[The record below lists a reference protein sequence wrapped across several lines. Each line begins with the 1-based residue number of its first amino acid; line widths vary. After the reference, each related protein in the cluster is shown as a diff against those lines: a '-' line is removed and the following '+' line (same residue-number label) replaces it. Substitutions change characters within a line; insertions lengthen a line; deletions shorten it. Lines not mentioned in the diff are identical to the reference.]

1 MQRRVSRSAVV
12 AVSLGLVA
20 GTSLVIGPAGAA
32 PVPIKCGTV
41 ITQDTTLTAHVGP
54 CKQGGLV
61 IGASGITLD
70 LNRFHVFGQPRTN
83 DGAGVTF
90 AGVENSVVRNGTVRA
105 FDVGVA
111 IEGGGANT
119 VTAVTAT
126 NNVGDFKGG
135 KGTAG
140 AGITILASDR
150 NLITRNQVL
159 HNGPFAGIEILGT
172 REDPASTPSDL
183 NVIELNDV
191 LNNDIASGEFGPNQN
206 YGIRIEG
213 PAATNT
219 IIRNNRVIGS
229 GLDGI
234 GVFADQLTGF
244 RNTGTVIEFNVVEGN
259 GFHPFT
265 HRKGGGINL
274 FGLHSNTA
282 VGGADSTVVRSNEV
296 RNNAADGIRVA
307 SDANLIEA
315 NTVTGNNV
323 IGGANFF
330 DLNDTHTDCDGNVWV
345 DNVFGTANRACIS

>member
-1 MQRRVSRSAVV
+1 MERRVSKVV
-12 AVSLGLVA
+12 WSTVGVLAIS
-20 GTSLVIGPAGAA
+20 TSLVVGPAEAA

-41 ITQDTTLTAHVGP
+41 ITQNTTLTANVGP

-70 LNRFHVFGQPRTN
+70 LAGFQVFGQSRTN
-83 DGAGVTF
+83 DGSGIKF
-90 AGVENSVVRNGTVRA
+90 ANVDSSVVRNGTVRA

-111 IEGGGANT
+111 IEGGSLNT
-119 VTAVTAT
+119 VTDLVAT

-140 AGITILASDR
+140 AGITILGSDS
-150 NLITRNQVL
+150 NHITQNQVL

-172 REDPASTPSDL
+172 RADPASTPSDG
-183 NVIELNDV
+183 NVIDYNDV
-191 LNNDIASGEFGPNQN
+191 LNNDVASGAVGPNQD

-219 IIRNNRVIGS
+219 YLGYNTIIGS

-244 RNTGTVIEFNVVEGN
+244 KNTGTVIEYNTIEGN

-274 FGLHSNTA
+274 FGLHTNPA
-282 VGGADSTVVRSNEV
+282 VGGADVTTVRLNDVH
-296 RNNAADGIRVA
+296 NNAADGIRVA
-307 SDANLIEA
+307 SDDNVIHDNDAI
-315 NTVTGNNV
+315 GNNV
-323 IGGANFF
+323 IGNASFF
-330 DLNDTHTDCDGNVWV
+330 DLNDTHADCDNNIWLA
-345 DNVFGTANRACIS
+345 NAFGTASRTCIS

>member
-1 MQRRVSRSAVV
+1 MQRRIPTI
-12 AVSLGLVA
+12 AVSLVLA
-20 GTSLVIGPAGAA
+20 FGTSLVASPADAA

-41 ITQDTTLTAHVGP
+41 ITQSTTLTTNLGP
-54 CKQGGLV
+54 CKQGALV

-70 LNRFHVFGQPRTN
+70 LGGFQVFGQSRKN
-83 DGAGVTF
+83 DGTGIRF
-90 AGVENSVVRNGTVRA
+90 ANVENSVVRNGTVRL

-111 IEGGGANT
+111 VEGGGGNT
-119 VTAVTAT
+119 VTSLLVT

-140 AGITILASDR
+140 AGITILGSDR
-150 NLITRNQVL
+150 NQVIINRVL
-159 HNGPFAGIEILGT
+159 HNGPFGGIEILGT
-172 REDPASTPSDL
+172 RAAPASTPSDG
-183 NVIELNDV
+183 NVIASNDV
-191 LNNDIASGEFGPNQN
+191 LNNDVASGEFGPNQT

-219 IIRNNRVIGS
+219 VIRSNRIIGS

-244 RNTGTVIEFNVVEGN
+244 KNTGTLIELNVVEAN

-282 VGGADSTVVRSNEV
+282 VGGADGTVVRDNQV
-296 RNNAADGIRVA
+296 HNNAADGIRVA
-307 SDANLIEA
+307 SDGNQILANDA
-315 NTVTGNNV
+315 TGNNV
-323 IGGANFF
+323 IASSSFF
-330 DLNDTHTDCDGNVWV
+330 DLNDTHEDCDSNVWAS
-345 DNVFGTANRACIS
+345 NVFNTANRACIS